1 MVISDAEAKEICKVI
16 AQLKEDIA
24 ELETRL
30 LRGRFYSPRQGS
42 LKGVGIRI
50 LVSAER
56 IEKTLSTLAAKNL
69 TKIA

>member
-1 MVISDAEAKEICKVI
+1 MAISDTEAKEIRKAI
-16 AQLKEDIA
+16 AQLKDDIA

-30 LRGRFYSPRQGS
+30 LRGNPYSPCQGS
-42 LKGVGIRI
+42 LKSVGIRI

-56 IEKTLSTLAAKNL
+56 IENTLSSLAAKTL